1 LLFAAATVLAAS
13 AAIGLA
19 DMAGYTRLTHAVS
32 RLDPTMMTICF
43 VGQLVAYLGY
53 VLAVRD
59 MARVEDGPRL
69 SFSLT
74 TRTVLAGFGVFAATH
89 AAGGFAVDYWA
100 LRRAGLK
107 RRDAIS
113 RVLGLGALEYAVLAP
128 AALISAIVL
137 LFGTGGRVQDAM
149 TLPWLLVVPGFLLAL
164 WVSSPKRAER
174 LSDPGAGGRIR
185 QAFGH
190 AVAGMWK
197 LRCLATRPRRH
208 GMGVAGVSLYWFGDI
223 LTLWAALQVFDADVS
238 TPALILAY
246 ATGYVL
252 TRRSLP
258 GGGAGLVEVLMT
270 FALVWVGVPFA
281 PALLSV
287 LVYRLFNFW
296 LPIVPALAVLPT
308 VKSLYYDFRHAEP
321 ELDEA

>member
-1 LLFAAATVLAAS
+1 MAVA

-19 DMAGYTRLTHAVS
+19 DIAGYTRLTHALN
-32 RLDPTMMTICF
+32 RIDPTMMTVCF

-59 MARVEDGPRL
+59 MARVEGGPRL

-107 RRDAIS
+107 RREAIS
-113 RVLGLGALEYAVLAP
+113 RVLGLGCLEYAVLAP

-149 TLPWLLVVPGFLLAL
+149 TYPWLLVVPGFLFAL
-164 WVSSPKRAER
+164 WVSSPRRAER
-174 LSDPGAGGRIR
+174 LSDPGDGGRIR
-185 QAFGH
+185 RAFAHG
-190 AVAGMWK
+190 VAGLWK
-197 LRCLATRPRRH
+197 LRCLAMRPLLH
-208 GMGVAGVSLYWFGDI
+208 GMGVVGVSLYWFGDI

-281 PALLSV
+281 PALLGV

-296 LPIVPALAVLPT
+296 LPIVPALAFLPT
-308 VKSLYYDFRHAEP
+308 VKSLYHDFRHAED
-321 ELDEA
+321 EIDEAPSR